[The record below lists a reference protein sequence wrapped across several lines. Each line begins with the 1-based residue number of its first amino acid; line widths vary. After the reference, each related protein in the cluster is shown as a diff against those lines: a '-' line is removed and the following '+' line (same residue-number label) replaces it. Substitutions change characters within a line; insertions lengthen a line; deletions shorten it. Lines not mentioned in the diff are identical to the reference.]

1 MKIKQVFNVA
11 DLFSFHEVTEDEIR
25 KETSKLG
32 SSKSNLVEDIPA
44 EMLKSTVDVQVSL
57 LTKITNS
64 SPRNGCFPDKLKAA
78 EVTPIFKKTD
88 DLDKENYRPVN
99 VLPHVSKFFERIMYI
114 QIESFMKGKLS
125 KLLSGSGKTIA
136 PNIV

>member
-11 DLFSFHEVTEDEIR
+11 DLCSFHEVTEDEIR
-25 KETSKLG
+25 KETLKLG
-32 SSKSNLVEDIPA
+32 SSKSNLVGDIPA

-64 SPRNGCFPDKLKAA
+64 SLRNGCFPDKLKAA